1 VGRPWGTV
9 TFLFTDIEG
18 STRSWETDAEAMRVA
33 LAEHDDVLRAAVAS
47 HGGWLFKHTG
57 DGICAAFASPRA
69 AIDAAIKAQRSLA
82 LPVRMGIATGEVEQR
97 GDDYYGPTLN
107 RTARVMALGHGGQ
120 VLVSGST
127 AGIVS
132 GADLLDLGQHAL
144 RDLSG
149 LEHLFQ
155 VRADGLACDFPPLR
169 AIDAVPGNLP
179 LQSTSFVGREAELQ
193 ELVGLVRAHRLVT
206 LTGVGGVGKTRLAL
220 EVAAELQ
227 HEFVDGVWLIALASI
242 GEPAAVP
249 DAVATVLG
257 VAAQDGRT
265 VTATIADSLVARRLL
280 LVLDNC
286 EHVLDAAAELIDA
299 ILARAANATV
309 IATSREGLRVPA
321 EHLWPVPPLDVRGDG
336 ASAAVTL
343 FVDRA
348 TAVRPGYVLSDVP
361 AVVEI
366 CRRLDGI
373 ALAIEL
379 AAARIVSMN
388 PTEISE
394 RLTDRFRLLAGP
406 RRGLEHHRTLHHAV
420 RWSYDL
426 LNDDERAVL
435 QHCSVFAGGFDLAGG
450 SFVCGQFDELSVL
463 ELLDSLVRKS
473 LVTAEQVGEH
483 TRYGLL
489 ETIRQFAENEL
500 AASPSDIGEVRDGHA
515 RWFSEQAVH
524 HWALWDGPHQRI
536 AIDWVDV
543 EFANLR
549 VAFRWA
555 ADRGDLQTA
564 ATVAAHTAM
573 IAQQLQRYEP
583 AAWAEEML
591 PAAIAA
597 DLDQLPRLYTAAGQ
611 CLYTGRAD
619 AAVQYSQ
626 AALGLAAESR
636 YRSFADAWSSVH
648 EALAEFYAARADRGL
663 ELAAALA
670 EGSGAARIFGLIAQT
685 FGFALPGVGRTPE
698 AQAIAD
704 EAVAAARTSENDY
717 WLAFA
722 LFVAGRAFAET
733 DPAKALDLH
742 REGLRVARDGRVQFF
757 EAIIA
762 RDAAGL
768 EALHGDLDA
777 GLALFEA
784 AIVSFHQS
792 GDTDSLAM
800 TLTNLAHFFD
810 RFERLEAAASLYG
823 CVSTHPI
830 ASYVDLAGVT
840 EHLRASLG
848 ASRFHACVAAG
859 SAMELGEAV
868 QYARS
873 QISLARSERGGQP

>member
-1 VGRPWGTV
+1 MRLRLSGAV

-18 STRSWETDAEAMRVA
+18 STRRWDADPEAMRMA
-33 LAEHDDVLRAAVAS
+33 LAEHDDVLRAAVAL

-57 DGICAAFASPRA
+57 DGICAAFVSPRA
-69 AIDAAIKAQRSLA
+69 AIDAAIEAQRSLA

-127 AGIVS
+127 AGIVA

-169 AIDAVPGNLP
+169 AVDAVPGNLP

-193 ELVGLVRAHRLVT
+193 EVVGLVRAHRLVT

-220 EVAAELQ
+220 QVAAELV
-227 HEFVDGVWLIALASI
+227 HEFVDGVWLIELASI
-242 GEPAAVP
+242 GDPATVP

-257 VAAQDGRT
+257 VAAQDERR
-265 VTATIADSLVARRLL
+265 VTAAIADSLVGRRLL

-286 EHVLDAAAELIDA
+286 EHVLNAAAELIDA
-299 ILARAANATV
+299 ILARAANAKV
-309 IATSREGLRVPA
+309 IATSRESLRVPA
-321 EHLWPVPPLDVRGDG
+321 EHLWPVPPLDVRGDT
-336 ASAAVTL
+336 ASAAVML

-348 TAVRPGYVLSDVP
+348 TAVRPGYVLSDAP

-388 PTEISE
+388 PAEISE
-394 RLTDRFRLLAGP
+394 RLPDRFRLLAGP
-406 RRGLEHHRTLHHAV
+406 RRGLERHQTLHLAV
-420 RWSYDL
+420 QWSYDL
-426 LNDDERAVL
+426 LNDHERAVL
-435 QHCSVFAGGFDLAGG
+435 QYCSVFAGGFDLAGA
-450 SFVCGQFDELSVL
+450 SFVCGRFDEFSVL

-473 LVTAEQVGEH
+473 LVTAEPVGEH
-483 TRYGLL
+483 TRYGSL
-489 ETIRQFAENEL
+489 ETIRQFAEYEL
-500 AASPSDIGEVRDGHA
+500 AASGDIDQVRDRHA
-515 RWFSEQAVH
+515 GWFREQAIR

-555 ADRGDLQTA
+555 ANRGDLQTA

-597 DLDQLPRLYTAAGQ
+597 DLDQLPRLYTAASQ

-619 AAVQYSQ
+619 VAVKYSQ
-626 AALGLAAESR
+626 AALGLAEESR
-636 YRSFADAWSSVH
+636 YRSFADEWSSIN
-648 EALAEFYAARADRGL
+648 EAFAEFFAARADRGL
-663 ELAAALA
+663 ELSAVLA
-670 EGSGAARIFGLIAQT
+670 ERSGSARIFGLIAQT

-704 EAVAAARTSENDY
+704 EAVAAARPRTTTGSPSRCS
-717 WLAFA
+717 WRGGPSPRPIRPGHSICT
-722 LFVAGRAFAET
+722 VRG
-733 DPAKALDLH
+733 
-742 REGLRVARDGRVQFF
+742 
-757 EAIIA
+757 
-762 RDAAGL
+762 
-768 EALHGDLDA
+768 
-777 GLALFEA
+777 
-784 AIVSFHQS
+784 S
-792 GDTDSLAM
+792 
-800 TLTNLAHFFD
+800 
-810 RFERLEAAASLYG
+810 ASL
-823 CVSTHPI
+823 
-830 ASYVDLAGVT
+830 VT
-840 EHLRASLG
+840 
-848 ASRFHACVAAG
+848 
-859 SAMELGEAV
+859 AV
-868 QYARS
+868 C
-873 QISLARSERGGQP
+873 

>member
-1 VGRPWGTV
+1 
-9 TFLFTDIEG
+9 
-18 STRSWETDAEAMRVA
+18 
-33 LAEHDDVLRAAVAS
+33 
-47 HGGWLFKHTG
+47 
-57 DGICAAFASPRA
+57 
-69 AIDAAIKAQRSLA
+69 
-82 LPVRMGIATGEVEQR
+82 
-97 GDDYYGPTLN
+97 
-107 RTARVMALGHGGQ
+107 
-120 VLVSGST
+120 
-127 AGIVS
+127 
-132 GADLLDLGQHAL
+132 
-144 RDLSG
+144 
-149 LEHLFQ
+149 
-155 VRADGLACDFPPLR
+155 
-169 AIDAVPGNLP
+169 
-179 LQSTSFVGREAELQ
+179 
-193 ELVGLVRAHRLVT
+193 VT

-220 EVAAELQ
+220 QVAAELM
-227 HEFVDGVWLIALASI
+227 HEFVDGVWLIELAAI

-257 VAAQDGRT
+257 VSAQDECR
-265 VTATIADSLVARRLL
+265 VTAAIADSLVGRRLL
-280 LVLDNC
+280 LLLDNC
-286 EHVLDAAAELIDA
+286 EHVVNAAAELIGA
-299 ILARAANATV
+299 ILARAANAKV
-309 IATSREGLRVPA
+309 LATSREGLRVPA
-321 EHLWPVPPLDVRGDG
+321 EHLWPVPPLDVGGDA

-388 PTEISE
+388 PAEISE

-406 RRGLEHHRTLHHAV
+406 RRGSERHQTLHHAV
-420 RWSYDL
+420 QWSYDL
-426 LNDDERAVL
+426 LNDDERVVL
-435 QHCSVFAGGFDLAGG
+435 QHCSAFAGGLDLAGAA
-450 SFVCGQFDELSVL
+450 FVCGRFDEFSVL

-489 ETIRQFAENEL
+489 ETIRQFAEHEL
-500 AASPSDIGEVRDGHA
+500 AASGDIGEVRERHA
-515 RWFSEQAVH
+515 RWFSDQAIR
-524 HWALWDGPHQRI
+524 HWELWDGPHQRI

-549 VAFRWA
+549 LAFRWA

-583 AAWAEEML
+583 AAWAEEIL

-597 DLDQLPRLYTAAGQ
+597 DLDQLPQLYTAASQ

-619 AAVQYSQ
+619 AAVKYSQ
-626 AALGLAAESR
+626 AARGLADESR
-636 YRSFADAWSSVH
+636 YRSFADEWSRIH
-648 EALAEFYAARADRGL
+648 EALAEFFAARADRGL
-663 ELAAALA
+663 ELCAALA
-670 EGSGAARIFGLIAQT
+670 ERSGSARIFGLIGQT

-704 EAVAAARTSENDY
+704 EAVAAARTSDNDY

-722 LFVAGRAFAET
+722 LFAAGRAFAET

-742 REGLRVARDGRVQFF
+742 REGIRVARDGRVLIF
-757 EAIIA
+757 EAVIA

-768 EALHGDLDA
+768 EALHGDLAA
-777 GLALFEA
+777 GLKLFEA

-792 GDTDSLAM
+792 GDANSLAM
-800 TLTNLAHFFD
+800 ALTNLAHFFD
-810 RFERLEAAASLYG
+810 RVERLEAAAILCG
-823 CVSTHPI
+823 TVSTHPI

-848 ASRFHACVAAG
+848 PSRFQGSVAAG
-859 SAMELGEAV
+859 AAMELGEAV

-873 QISLARSERGGQP
+873 QLSLARSERSGQP